1 MQIACCDSG
10 PANHPNCRDGA
21 TRPADGT
28 ELRAVPALLAVA
40 SAAAVAWATLHPQPT
55 PFAGLSVDRVTA
67 TVALLVSCI
76 GTVTFGYAA
85 RCLEGHAR
93 RTGFLR
99 ALAVT
104 VTAAWL
110 LSLADS
116 FVLLVAAWLTVGLG
130 VDRMLRFSRERP
142 RTHVIARR
150 KFIMSRCGDALLIAA
165 AAVAWASWGT
175 TGIAATVATASTAV
189 AGPALT
195 WFVMLLCAAAL
206 VKSAQAPFHGWLPET
221 VEAPT
226 PFSAMMHAGIVNAGG
241 ALLIRFAPAVAR
253 VPEAWVMLSAVGTA
267 SILVAAP
274 AAWVQARAK
283 AGLAWS
289 TVSQM
294 GFMMVQCGLCAFP
307 AALLHLVGHGTYK
320 AWAFLR
326 AGEVPAH
333 VRPTSP
339 TFRRAVVL
347 LVLGTVASVPAL
359 HASAHALGVIRGIAP
374 GELALMA
381 IVAIACGQAWVAW
394 LGTPRRSAA
403 ATAMRIACAL
413 ACSALLPAVACLAYA
428 VADAW
433 VEPSIPA
440 RPHIGGACAWIAAAM
455 PVGAVLVL
463 AIVHAWACSPR
474 HRARPSPLLVHALS
488 GFYVGIT
495 VGRALDRIHAFLRG
509 ALPGVTRA

>member
-1 MQIACCDSG
+1 MKVAFFDSCSG
-10 PANHPNCRDGA
+10 VLQPGRRGA
-21 TRPADGT
+21 ARPLDGT
-28 ELRAVPALLAVA
+28 ELRAVPALLAAA
-40 SAAAVAWATLHPQPT
+40 SAGAVAWATLHPQPT
-55 PFAGLSVDRVTA
+55 AVAGLSIDRVTA
-67 TVALLVSCI
+67 TVALLVSGI

-85 RCLEGHAR
+85 RCLEGHPR

-116 FVLLVAAWLTVGLG
+116 FVLLVTAWLATGLG

-150 KFIMSRCGDALLIAA
+150 KFIVSRFGDALLVAA
-165 AAVAWASWGT
+165 AAVAWTSWGT
-175 TGIAATVATASTAV
+175 SGISATVAAASATEP
-189 AGPALT
+189 GPALT
-195 WFVMLLCAAAL
+195 SFVLLLCAAAL
-206 VKSAQAPFHGWLPET
+206 LKCAQAPFHGWLPET

-241 ALLIRFAPAVAR
+241 ALLVRFAPAVAR
-253 VPEAWVMLSAVGTA
+253 VPEAWIMLSAVGTA
-267 SILVAAP
+267 SILLAAP

-283 AGLAWS
+283 AALAWS

-320 AWAFLR
+320 AWSFMR
-326 AGEVPAH
+326 AGEVPPH

-339 TFRRAVVL
+339 TFRRAVTL
-347 LVLGTVASVPAL
+347 LGLGTVASVPAL
-359 HASAHALGVIRGIAP
+359 HASAGALGILHGVAP
-374 GELALMA
+374 GELALMS

-403 ATAMRIACAL
+403 AAALRLGCAL
-413 ACSALLPAVACLAYA
+413 ACSALLPATACLAYA
-428 VADAW
+428 AADAW
-433 VEPSIPA
+433 VEPSMPA
-440 RPHIGGACAWIAAAM
+440 RPTIDGACAWVAAAM
-455 PVGAVLVL
+455 PVAAVLVL
-463 AIVHAWACSPR
+463 AVAHAWACSPR
-474 HRARPSPLLVHALS
+474 HRARPAPLLVHALS

-495 VGRALDRIHAFLRG
+495 VGRALDRVHSVLRRAFT
-509 ALPGVTRA
+509 GVARA

>member
-1 MQIACCDSG
+1 MQVACSDSG
-10 PANHPNCRDGA
+10 STIRETSSIGVP
-21 TRPADGT
+21 RPADGT
-28 ELRAVPALLAVA
+28 ELRAVPALLAAV
-40 SAAAVAWATLHPQPT
+40 SAGAVAWAALHPQPT
-55 PFAGLSVDRVTA
+55 AIAGLSVDRVTA
-67 TVALLVSCI
+67 IVALVVSGI
-76 GTVTFGYAA
+76 GTVTFGYAV

-116 FVLLVAAWLTVGLG
+116 FVLLVSAWLAVGLG

-150 KFIMSRCGDALLIAA
+150 KFIMSRCGDALLVAA
-165 AAVAWASWGT
+165 AAVAWTSWGT
-175 TGIAATVATASTAV
+175 AGVAATVASASA
-189 AGPALT
+189 AEPGPALT
-195 WFVMLLCAAAL
+195 WFVLLLCAAAL
-206 VKSAQAPFHGWLPET
+206 VKCAQAPFHGWLPET

-294 GFMMVQCGLCAFP
+294 GFMLVQCGLCAFP

-320 AWAFLR
+320 AWAFMR
-326 AGEVPAH
+326 AGEVPARVH
-333 VRPTSP
+333 PSSP
-339 TFRRAVVL
+339 TFRRAAVL
-347 LVLGTVASVPAL
+347 LALGTITSAPAL
-359 HASAHALGVIRGIAP
+359 YASALALGVLHGIEP
-374 GELALMA
+374 GELALMT
-381 IVAIACGQAWVAW
+381 IVALASGQAWVAW

-403 ATAMRIACAL
+403 ATARRIACAL
-413 ACSALLPAVACLAYA
+413 ACSALLPATACLAYA
-428 VADAW
+428 AADAW
-433 VEPSIPA
+433 VEPSMPA
-440 RPHIGGACAWIAAAM
+440 RPAIGGTWAWVAAAM
-455 PVGAVLVL
+455 PVGAVVVL
-463 AIVHAWACSPR
+463 AVMHAWACSPR
-474 HRARPSPLLVHALS
+474 HRARSAPLLVHAMS

-509 ALPGVTRA
+509 ALPGATRA

>member
-1 MQIACCDSG
+1 
-10 PANHPNCRDGA
+10 
-21 TRPADGT
+21 
-28 ELRAVPALLAVA
+28 VPALLAVA
-40 SAAAVAWATLHPQPT
+40 SVGAVAWAALHPQPT
-55 PFAGLSVDRVTA
+55 VVAGLSVDRVTS
-67 TVALLVSCI
+67 TVALLVSGI

-85 RCLEGHAR
+85 RCLEGHPR

-104 VTAAWL
+104 VAAAWL
-110 LSLADS
+110 ISLADS
-116 FVLLVAAWLTVGLG
+116 FVLLVSTWLAAGLG

-150 KFIMSRCGDALLIAA
+150 KFIMSRCGDALLVAA
-165 AAVAWASWGT
+165 AAVAWVSWGT
-175 TGIAATVATASTAV
+175 TGISTTVATASTV
-189 AGPALT
+189 EPGPALT
-195 WFVMLLCAAAL
+195 WFVLLLCAAAL
-206 VKSAQAPFHGWLPET
+206 VKCAQAPFHGWLPET

-253 VPEAWVMLSAVGTA
+253 VPEAWVLLSAVGTA

-274 AAWVQARAK
+274 SAWVQSRAK
-283 AGLAWS
+283 AALAWS

-320 AWAFLR
+320 AWAFMR
-326 AGEVPAH
+326 AGEVPAR
-333 VRPTSP
+333 VRPNVP
-339 TFRRAVVL
+339 TVRRAIAL
-347 LVLGTVASVPAL
+347 LAIGTIASIPAL
-359 HASAHALGVIRGIAP
+359 HACARAFGLLHEDSP

-381 IVAIACGQAWVAW
+381 IVALACGQAWVAW

-403 ATAMRIACAL
+403 AKALRIGCAL

-428 VADAW
+428 AANAW
-433 VEPSIPA
+433 IEPSMPM
-440 RPHIGGACAWIAAAM
+440 RPKVGGPWAWIAAAM
-455 PVGAVLVL
+455 PVGAVLAL
-463 AIVHAWACSPR
+463 AIMHAWAYSPR
-474 HRARPSPLLVHALS
+474 HRARPAPLLIHALS

-495 VGRALDRIHAFLRG
+495 VGRALDRIHSMLRG